1 MSVPRFFYDDT
12 YTGAIDD
19 ESRFPRHRY
28 RLVREALEQRGLA
41 GRWLQIEPP
50 RRATIEE
57 LELVHDSEY
66 VENFLTGHLA
76 DDQVRRIGFRPWTD
90 AFVERTLRLTGGTL
104 AAYEQIADGAVIA
117 GNLAGG
123 THHAFADAGAGYCVF
138 NDIAICARR
147 ALREDVADEVV
158 IIDLDVHQGDGTA
171 SLFER
176 EARVATYSL
185 HCAENFPFR
194 KQSSDRDVAVDEGSG
209 DEIYLDRLRGTLPNF
224 LETHRPDLVIYQA
237 GVDALGADRHGRLEL
252 TLRGLRRRN
261 RLVIEWVDKLDAPL
275 LITMG
280 GGYAEPITRSVTA
293 HADVFEA
300 AVRRDSTKPVA
311 N

>member
-1 MSVPRFFYDDT
+1 MSVPQFFYDDT

-19 ESRFPRHRY
+19 QSRFPKNRY

-41 GRWLQIEPP
+41 GRWLRLERP
-50 RRATIEE
+50 RRVTVEE
-57 LELVHDSEY
+57 LELVHNSNY
-66 VENFLTGHLA
+66 VENFLTGRLV

-104 AAYEQIADGAVIA
+104 EAYEQIADGAAVT

-123 THHAFADAGAGYCVF
+123 THHAFADSGAGYCVF
-138 NDIAICARR
+138 NDIAICAER
-147 ALREDVADEVV
+147 ALRDDVADEVV
-158 IIDLDVHQGDGTA
+158 IVDLDVHQGDGTA

-176 EARVATYSL
+176 EPRVGTYSL

-194 KQSSDRDVAVDEGSG
+194 KQSSDRDVTVPEGTG
-209 DEIYLDRLRGTLPNF
+209 DETYLDRLRETLPGFFEN
-224 LETHRPDLVIYQA
+224 RSPDLVIYQA
-237 GVDALGADRHGRLEL
+237 GVDALADDRHGRLAL
-252 TLRGLRRRN
+252 TRRGLRRRN
-261 RLVIEWVDKLDAPL
+261 RLVFEWVDTLDAPL

-280 GGYAEPITRSVTA
+280 GGYAEPIECSVAA
-293 HADVFEA
+293 HADVFET
-300 AVRRDSTKPVA
+300 AVRRDTTNPVA

>member
-1 MSVPRFFYDDT
+1 MSVPHFFYDET
-12 YTGAIDD
+12 YTAAIDD
-19 ESRFPRHRY
+19 ESRFPKDRY

-41 GRWLQIEPP
+41 GRWLQLHKP
-50 RRATIEE
+50 RRATVEE
-57 LELVHDSEY
+57 LELVHDADY
-66 VENFLTGHLA
+66 VEKFLTGRLP
-76 DDQVRRIGFRPWTD
+76 DDQVRRIGFRPWTE

-104 AAYEQIADGAVIA
+104 EAYEQIADGAPLA

-123 THHAFADAGAGYCVF
+123 THHAFADSGAGYCVF

-158 IIDLDVHQGDGTA
+158 IVDLDVHQGDGTA

-176 EARVATYSL
+176 EPQVATYSL

-194 KQSSDRDVAVDEGSG
+194 KQSSDRDVTVAEGSG
-209 DEIYLDRLRGTLPNF
+209 DETYLDTLRETLPDF
-224 LETHRPDLVIYQA
+224 LGSHRPDLVIYQA
-237 GVDALGADRHGRLEL
+237 GVDALTSDRHGRLEL
-252 TLRGLRRRN
+252 SRRGLRRRN
-261 RLVIEWVDKLDAPL
+261 RMVFEWIDRLGVPL
-275 LITMG
+275 LIVMG
-280 GGYAEPITRSVTA
+280 GGYAEPIERSVAA

-300 AVRRDSTKPVA
+300 AVRRYATSPLA